1 MIATQLTTET
11 KKQIW
16 ERQNGM
22 CGLTGRKFEL
32 FSDSIEADYHH
43 IKPNVSGD
51 NSLDNFVMIL
61 RSADLNTL
69 KNLKGEEIF
78 KKYQF
83 PYANITNYP
92 LDEKLND
99 IRMEVEYLL
108 EISNSSTEW
117 KEMRNRHKEISS
129 IMQNLSLPQ
138 ENTQELSDK
147 LNSAL
152 ELVIARQKAEYEAN
166 QKEFNENYDRIKV
179 IVNSAVDASKTEP
192 EYKKSREALLAAQNE
207 FKSAKLLR
215 EHKEEFIQ
223 LINNAFEDLNK
234 RQMEERE
241 NYEMECIENYHSLK
255 AKVDEAISF
264 ANSSPNF
271 TNARKALIEAQGEIK
286 GKRLKREQRDSLYQ
300 VIRDCFDALN
310 VRQSEERISMDSE
323 SEANYAK
330 IKKVVD
336 EAISFAQNVNDNF
349 KEARETLISAQ
360 GAIKNTRLRKEQ
372 RDELYAAIRSVFE
385 EVNSKQ
391 SEDREKYEKECSE
404 NYSKLKTKVE
414 EAFVDVEN
422 TGDFRLIREGLI
434 AVQNE
439 IRILKLTKDQRT
451 ELFTRLRGAFEL
463 FDKRRNEY
471 FEKRKEDKANKLTSI
486 KSNLEMK
493 IDRLKESIEKDNESL
508 EIQKNKLAEVGDNES
523 FRGEIEQRINA
534 INDRIKEKQEKII
547 ETEQRIKEIENEAT
561 EEA

>member
-1 MIATQLTTET
+1 
-11 KKQIW
+11 
-16 ERQNGM
+16 
-22 CGLTGRKFEL
+22 
-32 FSDSIEADYHH
+32 
-43 IKPNVSGD
+43 
-51 NSLDNFVMIL
+51 
-61 RSADLNTL
+61 
-69 KNLKGEEIF
+69 
-78 KKYQF
+78 
-83 PYANITNYP
+83 
-92 LDEKLND
+92 
-99 IRMEVEYLL
+99 MEVEYLL

-117 KEMRNRHKEISS
+117 KELRNRHKEISS
-129 IMQNLSLPQ
+129 TMHNLSLPQ
-138 ENTQELSDK
+138 ESTQELSDK

-255 AKVDEAISF
+255 AKVDEAINF

-300 VIRDCFDALN
+300 VIRDCFDSLN
-310 VRQSEERISMDSE
+310 VRQSEERITMDSE

-372 RDELYAAIRSVFE
+372 RDELYAAIRAVFE

-391 SEDREKYEKECSE
+391 SEDREKYEKECGE

-493 IDRLKESIEKDNESL
+493 IDRLRESIEKDNESL
-508 EIQKNKLAEVGDNES
+508 ELQKNKLAEVGDNES

-534 INDRIKEKQEKII
+534 INDRIKEKQDKII